1 MIYNQLIQILMKR
14 FITFLSLCFVAAMT
28 FAATDTPSEAGQML
42 VDVGTF
48 TGLVALTSMIVTQVM
63 KVIPAI
69 DGNRL
74 AKIGISAL
82 AGIAV
87 CMAVWA
93 LQASPLLDGLVWW
106 QALLYGLAAGQSGCG
121 FYDVIKAIAG
131 LFRPAADNG

>member
-28 FAATDTPSEAGQML
+28 FAATDTPSETGQML

-48 TGLVALTSMIVTQVM
+48 TGLVALASMIVTQVM

-106 QALLYGLAAGQSGCG
+106 QALLYGLAAGLSGCG

>member
-28 FAATDTPSEAGQML
+28 FAATDTPSEASQML

-106 QALLYGLAAGQSGCG
+106 QALLYGLAAGLSGCG

>member
-1 MIYNQLIQILMKR
+1 MRR
-14 FITFLSLCFVAAMT
+14 FFAFLFLCLVAVLT
-28 FAATDTPSEAGQML
+28 FAATSAPSETGQTL

-74 AKIGISAL
+74 AKIGISVL
-82 AGIAV
+82 VGVAV

-93 LQASPLLDGLVWW
+93 LRVSPLLAGLEWW
-106 QALLYGLAAGQSGCG
+106 QPLLYGVAAGLSGCG
-121 FYDVIKAIAG
+121 FYDVIKALAG
-131 LFRPAADNG
+131 LFRPTEEK

>member
-1 MIYNQLIQILMKR
+1 
-14 FITFLSLCFVAAMT
+14 MT
-28 FAATDTPSEAGQML
+28 FAATDTPAEAGQML

-106 QALLYGLAAGQSGCG
+106 QALLYGLAAGLSGCG

>member
-1 MIYNQLIQILMKR
+1 
-14 FITFLSLCFVAAMT
+14 MT
-28 FAATDTPSEAGQML
+28 FAATDAPSESGQTL

-74 AKIGISAL
+74 AKIGISVL
-82 AGIAV
+82 VGIVACIV
-87 CMAVWA
+87 MWV

-106 QALLYGLAAGQSGCG
+106 QALLYGLAAGLSGCG

>member
-1 MIYNQLIQILMKR
+1 
-14 FITFLSLCFVAAMT
+14 MT
-28 FAATDTPSEAGQML
+28 FAATDTPSEASQML

-87 CMAVWA
+87 CMAVGA

-106 QALLYGLAAGQSGCG
+106 QALLYGLAAGLSGCG

>member
-1 MIYNQLIQILMKR
+1 
-14 FITFLSLCFVAAMT
+14 MT
-28 FAATDTPSEAGQML
+28 FAATGTPSGTGQTL

-82 AGIAV
+82 VGIVA
-87 CMAVWA
+87 
-93 LQASPLLDGLVWW
+93 PLLDGLVWW
-106 QALLYGLAAGQSGCG
+106 QALLYGLAAGLSGCG
-121 FYDVIKAIAG
+121 FYDVIKAIAR